1 MSNLYG
7 IIVSILY
14 IGVIL
19 AASNLFSKVSK
30 EASRK
35 FIHIMLSNWWIIAMI
50 FFTNMWCAAI
60 LPAIFV
66 VVNYLSYKFNI
77 IKSMERNEE
86 EKDGLGTVYYALSLL
101 ILSLITFGPLKNP
114 IIGLVGVAVMGYA
127 DGIAA
132 IVGKSVN
139 SPKFG
144 FKESKKS
151 LAGSAAMFVI
161 ALIIVSGALVYLN
174 IGYWFVKALVISII
188 STAIEAVSI
197 KGTDN
202 ITVPIITSL
211 MIFLVL

>member
-114 IIGLVGVAVMGYA
+114 IIGLVGVAVM
-127 DGIAA
+127 
-132 IVGKSVN
+132 
-139 SPKFG
+139 
-144 FKESKKS
+144 
-151 LAGSAAMFVI
+151 AGSAAMFVI

>member
-1 MSNLYG
+1 
-7 IIVSILY
+7 
-14 IGVIL
+14 
-19 AASNLFSKVSK
+19 
-30 EASRK
+30 
-35 FIHIMLSNWWIIAMI
+35 MLSNWWIIAMI